1 MKIVI
6 PGGSGHLGQM
16 MRAAFGARG
25 HRVTVLGRGGGPDLV
40 KWDGRTLGAWA
51 HEIDGCDAVV
61 NMAGRTVNCRYTA
74 ANLQEMMSSRIDSA
88 KIVGEAIAAASKP
101 PRVWLQS
108 STATIY
114 KHTRG
119 PANDEHHG
127 EIGGG
132 EPGVPRYWDFSV
144 KIATE
149 WERMLD
155 EAVTPHTR
163 KVAMRMAMVMGAEPG
178 GTFDILFGVARWGF
192 GGALAGGEQFMSW
205 MHERDFVRAVEFL
218 IEREDLEG
226 AVNLASPHPLP
237 QREFMAA
244 VRDAAGLTIGLPVT
258 SWMYEVGAFFL
269 RSDTELLRKSRRA
282 VPTRLL
288 EAGFAFE
295 FPSWPQAAR
304 DLVARV
310 RARPA

>member
-16 MRAAFGARG
+16 LRTAFSARG
-25 HRVTVLGRGGGPDLV
+25 HRVTVLGRGSGPDLV
-40 KWDGRTLGAWA
+40 TWDGRTLGAWA

-88 KIVGEAIAAASKP
+88 KIIGEAIAAASKP

-132 EPGVPRYWDFSV
+132 EPEVPRYWDFSV
-144 KIATE
+144 RIATE

-155 EAVTPHTR
+155 EAVTPSTR

-192 GGALAGGEQFMSW
+192 GGALAGGDQFMSW
-205 MHERDFVRAVEFL
+205 IHERDFVRAVEFL

-226 AVNLASPHPLP
+226 PVNLASSHPLP

-244 VRDAAGLTIGLPVT
+244 VRAAAGLTIALPVT

-304 DLVARV
+304 DLVTRV
-310 RARPA
+310 RARPS